1 MENITPHYVNL
12 GILKFPD
19 IVKLHTCLL
28 YFDFLHDHKPSNFVI
43 PLLSEQHSYTTRN
56 VSSQHVYIF
65 PFTEQT
71 SESSL
76 PLLLDVIFGM
86 IFRFQSALGI
96 PKNFLSV
103 PFSIIIYPNTNKC

>member
-1 MENITPHYVNL
+1 MS
-12 GILKFPD
+12 
-19 IVKLHTCLL
+19 L
-28 YFDFLHDHKPSNFVI
+28 YN
-43 PLLSEQHSYTTRN
+43 N
-56 VSSQHVYIF
+56 YIF

-86 IFRFQSALGI
+86 IFHFQSALGI
-96 PKNFLSV
+96 LKNFLSV